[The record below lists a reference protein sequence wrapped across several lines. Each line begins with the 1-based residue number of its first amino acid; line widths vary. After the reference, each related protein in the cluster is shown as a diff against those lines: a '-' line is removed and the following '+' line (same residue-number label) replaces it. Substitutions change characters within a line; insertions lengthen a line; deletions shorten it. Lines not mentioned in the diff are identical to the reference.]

1 MESPAD
7 RTQRVF
13 QLQIT
18 QIVGS
23 LDELDSSGVCGPRE
37 LQHVPW
43 ISSDT
48 NGAAAHVLPIAA
60 VRRHAVEFK
69 EEGGGEESRSDLGQL
84 LHVGAAFGVVHQ
96 GFHTSDVV

>member
-1 MESPAD
+1 MESPAG

-18 QIVGS
+18 QFVGS
-23 LDELDSSGVCGPRE
+23 LDELDPSGLCGPRE
-37 LQHVPW
+37 LHYARW

-48 NGAAAHVLPIAA
+48 DGAAAHVLPIAA
-60 VRRHAVEFK
+60 RRRHVVELK
-69 EEGGGEESRSDLGQL
+69 EEIGGEESRDDLGQL

-96 GFHTSDVV
+96 